1 MLAGLTRLA
10 TVQADASYGSPTSER
25 PSGMSWMST
34 ENMCYTVPY
43 QILRQCH
50 LLLCVH
56 LITKPFHSGI
66 TKMFIQYQTKQMPQS

>member
-34 ENMCYTVPY
+34 ENVLYSALPNTASLP
-43 QILRQCH
+43 LTA
-50 LLLCVH
+50 LCRSNY
-56 LITKPFHSGI
+56 KAF
-66 TKMFIQYQTKQMPQS
+66 PQWHN